1 MKDIKIKKIKPP
13 FTTVITTL
21 NTYEEDL
28 IVDGV
33 VRVPKG
39 SLKRYQTV
47 VAIGPNVRDVKV
59 GDLVLLNVQNYAKQK
74 YRNNS
79 IKEDIS
85 EMEEE
90 VVYDIPKM
98 FIGDTLYGKFQ
109 ERDMDGVIEEY
120 EEIEVSNEGN
130 PLLEK

>member
-21 NTYEEDL
+21 NIYEEDL

-47 VAIGPNVRDVKV
+47 VAIGPNVRDVKE
-59 GDLVLLNVQNYAKQK
+59 GDLVLLNVQNYARQK

-90 VVYDIPKM
+90 VVYDIPKL
-98 FIGDTLYGKFQ
+98 FIGDTVYGKFQ

>member
-47 VAIGPNVRDVKV
+47 VAIGPNVRDVKE
-59 GDLVLLNVQNYAKQK
+59 GDLVLLNVQNYAIQK
-74 YRNNS
+74 YKNNS

>member
-1 MKDIKIKKIKPP
+1 MKDIKIKKIIPP

-21 NTYEEDL
+21 NTYEDDL

-47 VAIGPNVRDVKV
+47 IAIGPNVRDIKE
-59 GDLVLLNVQNYAKQK
+59 GDLVLLNVQNYAIKK

-90 VVYDIPKM
+90 LVYDIPKI

>member
-21 NTYEEDL
+21 NTYEDDL
-28 IVDGV
+28 IIDGV

-47 VAIGPNVRDVKV
+47 IATGPNVRDVKV

-90 VVYDIPKM
+90 VVYDIPKI

>member
-1 MKDIKIKKIKPP
+1 MKDIKIKKIIPP

-21 NTYEEDL
+21 NTYEDDL

-47 VAIGPNVRDVKV
+47 IAIGPNVRDIKE
-59 GDLVLLNVQNYAKQK
+59 GDLVLLNVQNYAIKK

>member
-1 MKDIKIKKIKPP
+1 MKDIKIIKIKPP

-21 NTYEEDL
+21 NVYEEDL
-28 IVDGV
+28 IIDGV

-47 VAIGPNVRDVKV
+47 VAVGPNVRDVKE
-59 GDLVLLNVQNYAKQK
+59 GDLVLLNVQNYEIKK

-90 VVYDIPKM
+90 VTYDIPKI
-98 FIGDTLYGKFQ
+98 FIGDTMYGKFQ

-120 EEIEVSNEGN
+120 EELEFSNDGN
-130 PLLEK
+130 PLLG

>member
-1 MKDIKIKKIKPP
+1 MKEIKIKKIKPP

-21 NTYEEDL
+21 NVYEEDL
-28 IVDGV
+28 IIDGV

-47 VAIGPNVRDVKV
+47 VATGPNVRDVKE
-59 GDLVLLNVQNYAKQK
+59 GDLVLLNVKNYEMKK
-74 YRNNS
+74 YRENS
-79 IKEDIS
+79 IKEDLS

-90 VVYDIPKM
+90 VAYDIPKI
-98 FIGDTLYGKFQ
+98 FINDTLYGKFQ
-109 ERDMDGVIEEY
+109 ERDMDGVIEEF

>member
-1 MKDIKIKKIKPP
+1 MKDIKIIKIKPP

-28 IVDGV
+28 IIDGI

-47 VAIGPNVRDVKV
+47 VAVGPNVRDVKE
-59 GDLVLLNVQNYAKQK
+59 GDLVLLNVQNYAIKK
-74 YRNNS
+74 YKNNS

-85 EMEEE
+85 EMEED
-90 VVYDIPKM
+90 VTYDIPKM
-98 FIGDTLYGKFQ
+98 FINDVIYGKFQ